1 MPVSMNNVSQ
11 VNNTQPTKQQ
21 PKTTDEKTKSF
32 PTKTAVVVGT
42 GLAAL
47 AAVGIY
53 IATKGKG
60 AKATQEVVQDIGQN
74 AQEATHAIKEMTVD
88 AFKQAGNKFNKG
100 KALTSTGE
108 SFTGSITHQ
117 TKDGKN
123 ITMEYVDGLL
133 KKSTKM
139 SSDNKNVERIYNYN
153 DENKLIQIS
162 ENGKEIFEKT
172 FIDAIGKTPAKVRIK
187 LKDDAIIMKNSNL
200 VWINK
205 TGKPTTSIFKDG
217 HKTLTYYDYSQ
228 SQGPIRTEYY
238 ENNKLKVVEQLESR
252 IENGKTTISF
262 YDDNNRLKEQL
273 YMDLSNRK
281 APITY
286 ITSDGSQYKIGN
298 EWRYAPDDSDRKG
311 FIKTITK
318 QLGENQPLIEY
329 KFEIDKDGLSAS
341 KRHKP
346 LSGLPLG
353 TFDMTPEEQQKL
365 RVIDKS
371 RSKALSELEYWQ
383 KNYNTRENKF
393 LI

>member
-1 MPVSMNNVSQ
+1 MNNVAQ
-11 VNNTQPTKQQ
+11 VNNTQPINQQ

-53 IATKGKG
+53 IATRGKG
-60 AKATQEVVQDIGQN
+60 AKATQKAVTEAVHN
-74 AQEATHAIKEMTVD
+74 TQETANTVKEMTVD

-100 KALTSTGE
+100 KAVTSTGE
-108 SFTGSITHQ
+108 AFTGNITHQ

-139 SSDNKNVERIYNYN
+139 SSDNKNVERMYNYN

-162 ENGKEIFEKT
+162 ENGEEIFKKT
-172 FIDAIGKTPAKVRIK
+172 FHDAIGKTPAKVSIK
-187 LKDDAIIMKNSNL
+187 LKDDAIIQKNSNL
-200 VWINK
+200 VWIRNGK
-205 TGKPTTSIFKDG
+205 TDTSIFKDG
-217 HKTLTYYDYSQ
+217 HKTVTHWDKGYAIQ
-228 SQGPIRTEYY
+228 TEYY
-238 ENNKLKVVEQLESR
+238 ENNKLKVLEQLETR

-262 YDDNNRLKEQL
+262 YDDNNRLKKQL
-273 YMDLSNRK
+273 YMDLLHRK

-286 ITSDGSQYKIGN
+286 ITSDGSQYKIEN
-298 EWRYAPDDSDRKG
+298 EWRKAPDDSDRKA
-311 FIKTITK
+311 FFKTITK
-318 QLGENQPLIEY
+318 QLGENQSLIEY
-329 KFEIDKDGLSAS
+329 KFCIDKDGLSAS

-383 KNYNTRENKF
+383 KNYNTEKNKF

>member
-1 MPVSMNNVSQ
+1 MPVSMNNVAQ
-11 VNNTQPTKQQ
+11 VNNTQPINQQ

-139 SSDNKNVERIYNYN
+139 SSDNKNVERMYNYN

-172 FIDAIGKTPAKVRIK
+172 FHDAIGKTPAKVSIK
-187 LKDDAIIMKNSNL
+187 LKDDAIIQKNSNL
-200 VWINK
+200 VWIRNGK
-205 TGKPTTSIFKDG
+205 TDTSIFKDG
-217 HKTLTYYDYSQ
+217 HKTVTHWDNGNAIQ
-228 SQGPIRTEYY
+228 TEYY
-238 ENNKLKVVEQLESR
+238 ENNKLKVVEQLETR
-252 IENGKTTISF
+252 IENGMTTISF

-298 EWRYAPDDSDRKG
+298 EWRYFLDDSDRKA
-311 FIKTITK
+311 FFKTITK

-329 KFEIDKDGLSAS
+329 NFKIDKDGLSAS

-365 RVIDKS
+365 RVIDKNKN
-371 RSKALSELEYWQ
+371 KALSELEYWQ
-383 KNYNTRENKF
+383 KNYNTRVNMF

>member
-1 MPVSMNNVSQ
+1 MSVSLNNVVQ
-11 VNNTQPTKQQ
+11 VNNAQPINQPTK
-21 PKTTDEKTKSF
+21 KTDEKTKSF

-42 GLAAL
+42 GLTAL

-53 IATKGKG
+53 LATKGKG
-60 AKATQEVVQDIGQN
+60 AKATQEVVPDIGQN

-162 ENGKEIFEKT
+162 ENGKEIFKKT

-187 LKDDAIIMKNSNL
+187 LKDYAIIEKNSNL
-200 VWINK
+200 VWMRKGK
-205 TGKPTTSIFKDG
+205 TDTSIFKDG
-217 HKTLTYYDYSQ
+217 HKTVTHWDNGNAIQ
-228 SQGPIRTEYY
+228 TEYY
-238 ENNKLKVVEQLESR
+238 ENNKLKVLEQLETR

-273 YMDLSNRK
+273 YMDLLHRK

-286 ITSDGSQYKIGN
+286 ITSDGSQYKIEN
-298 EWRYAPDDSDRKG
+298 EWINAPDDSDRKA
-311 FIKTITK
+311 FFKTITK
-318 QLGENQPLIEY
+318 QLGENKPLIEY
-329 KFEIDKDGLSAS
+329 EFEINKDGLSAS
-341 KRHKP
+341 KRHKL

-365 RVIDKS
+365 RVIDKN

-383 KNYNTRENKF
+383 KNYNTEKNKF